1 MIGSKDSWLAISEL
15 DQAQG
20 WMRTADGEKA
30 DAALKYT
37 RGKAEQR
44 FLQVLLARFLLLDL
58 LVREAE
64 QLPAGLREE
73 HRRLWV
79 LLQAQ
84 PPIFGEGFE
93 GNIFTTLT
101 RLLHYTDTDD
111 LKK

>member
-64 QLPAGLREE
+64 QLPAGLREKE
-73 HRRLWV
+73 HRRYGCSCKRSHRYLARDSKAKSSQ
-79 LLQAQ
+79 LSPDSSIILIQ
-84 PPIFGEGFE
+84 
-93 GNIFTTLT
+93 TT
-101 RLLHYTDTDD
+101 
-111 LKK
+111 